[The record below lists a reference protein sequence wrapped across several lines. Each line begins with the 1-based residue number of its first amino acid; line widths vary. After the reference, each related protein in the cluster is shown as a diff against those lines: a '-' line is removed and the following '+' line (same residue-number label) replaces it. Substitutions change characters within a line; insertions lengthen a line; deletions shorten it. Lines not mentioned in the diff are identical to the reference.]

1 MYLFIIII
9 MRGLGCDSVQCVS
22 LGARGRH
29 LLSVALPLLRLVC
42 PPPFSSVK
50 MRTAHSSQ
58 SRLHHLTPQH
68 KSPPTSQSPQRPSL
82 WTLIRQTPLWTLLL
96 MRKSQPLKAKTL
108 ERPSPAR
115 QDQTSSQH
123 LSLLWFSWAIT
134 LPWRSSSR
142 SPWLGFRV
150 HQYKQWN
157 LDWFLY
163 IQGRIIFASPIFR
176 KKQSSNPPGACN
188 GTELLNPEIAVSW
201 DAFIRWFRGHLQ
213 YRHNPSGAPWD

>member
-1 MYLFIIII
+1 MYLFIIIIII

-50 MRTAHSSQ
+50 MRTAHPSQ
-58 SRLHHLTPQH
+58 SRLHHLTP
-68 KSPPTSQSPQRPSL
+68 
-82 WTLIRQTPLWTLLL
+82 RQTPLWTLLL